1 MRRRVRGAV
10 LLVLGLVLTV
20 TGTVSYARQEQ
31 RERLAE
37 RNASLLLQDM
47 VLDMQQRH
55 DEGVVVEAPK
65 DQMPQVTVDGE
76 ALVGMLQIR
85 EKDILLPVLDQWD
98 YEKLNIAP
106 CRYSGTLEE
115 DNLVLMGHNYE
126 GHLGPIRQLE
136 AGDLVEFIDVEGR
149 EHCFVVRETAVL
161 QPTDVD
167 IFIQKGAALSVF
179 TCTDGGERRFA
190 IFCDWVEQ

>member
-1 MRRRVRGAV
+1 MRRRVRGMV

-85 EKDILLPVLDQWD
+85 KKDI
-98 YEKLNIAP
+98 
-106 CRYSGTLEE
+106 
-115 DNLVLMGHNYE
+115 
-126 GHLGPIRQLE
+126 
-136 AGDLVEFIDVEGR
+136 
-149 EHCFVVRETAVL
+149 
-161 QPTDVD
+161 
-167 IFIQKGAALSVF
+167 
-179 TCTDGGERRFA
+179 
-190 IFCDWVEQ
+190 